1 MSMPTKLTSG
11 ARRRILNAKKNLGKG
26 TMSIPANELVEKPST
41 PEKTVSKGES
51 VTLTYNLVLFKDEIE
66 NDPTD
71 PAWKE
76 RVWKSIMAMRDL
88 DDEVNINQC
97 GQTYEA
103 FKSFG
108 GFSASDLHLA
118 LKAEVATRAMMSRFF
133 RDLSTVE
140 DVSST

>member
-1 MSMPTKLTSG
+1 MSMPVSG
-11 ARRRILNAKKNLGKG
+11 AKRRILNAKKNLAKG
-26 TMSIPANELVEKPST
+26 RMNIPVNELVQKPST
-41 PEKTVSKGES
+41 PEKTVSKGER

-71 PAWKE
+71 PSWKE
-76 RVWKSIMAMRDL
+76 RVWNAIMAMRDL

-97 GQTYEA
+97 LQTYQA
-103 FKSFG
+103 FKAFG
-108 GFSASDLHLA
+108 NFDATDLHLA

-133 RDLSTVE
+133 RESSTVE